1 MKGPRSSSL
10 PGISD
15 ESLLSFSTWLENN
28 KSLGIDPQEHYRSVL
43 HGIAGSPG
51 VAIGPVYLHT
61 NSDIWVAARPIDE
74 ADVDREIIRFRAAVD
89 AVIKEREDLIQRTRE
104 TLGHG
109 QAQIFES
116 HVMLLQD
123 DELIGKTI
131 RRIRNERRNADYCFY
146 IALQEAIDIIDRF
159 ATDQYFKERASDLE
173 DVRASV
179 LHQLS
184 GDDPDDPERDLA
196 SEAVVV
202 AHGLTPSDTARMPS
216 DKVIGFVTDTG
227 GPTSHASILARSMGI
242 PAIVGCAR
250 ASTTI
255 PPGATVIVDGY
266 SGHIYIDPDEILQE
280 QVHRWK
286 ERLAERARILEDLA
300 TEPAETVDGHRVSLE
315 LNIEL
320 PDEIARMSR
329 FAADGVGLFRTEFLF
344 LARSDWPE
352 ENEQYEVYARL
363 AEAFVGRPVTIR
375 TMDVGGDKLAR
386 RLRVEPENNP
396 FLGWRAIRISLAQPE
411 VFRTQIRAI
420 LRASA
425 HGDVRL
431 MFPLVTSVE
440 ELRQAREHVEQA
452 KTELDERNE
461 AYNPDMPVGIM
472 VETPASVMIAD
483 ELAQDSDFFSIGTND
498 LVQYTL
504 AVDRNNEHVAA
515 LFDTSHPAI
524 LRLINRT
531 VIAGHR
537 AGISVFVCGEM
548 AHEPVAAMLLVGLG
562 IDGLSMAP
570 GGIPELKQ
578 LIRQFSLADAQ
589 QVAREALEQTTGED
603 VRNLVRHAFSERGI
617 LTP

>member
-1 MKGPRSSSL
+1 
-10 PGISD
+10 
-15 ESLLSFSTWLENN
+15 
-28 KSLGIDPQEHYRSVL
+28 
-43 HGIAGSPG
+43 
-51 VAIGPVYLHT
+51 
-61 NSDIWVAARPIDE
+61 
-74 ADVDREIIRFRAAVD
+74 
-89 AVIKEREDLIQRTRE
+89 
-104 TLGHG
+104 
-109 QAQIFES
+109 
-116 HVMLLQD
+116 
-123 DELIGKTI
+123 
-131 RRIRNERRNADYCFY
+131 
-146 IALQEAIDIIDRF
+146 
-159 ATDQYFKERASDLE
+159 
-173 DVRASV
+173 
-179 LHQLS
+179 
-184 GDDPDDPERDLA
+184 
-196 SEAVVV
+196 
-202 AHGLTPSDTARMPS
+202 
-216 DKVIGFVTDTG
+216 
-227 GPTSHASILARSMGI
+227 
-242 PAIVGCAR
+242 
-250 ASTTI
+250 
-255 PPGATVIVDGY
+255 
-266 SGHIYIDPDEILQE
+266 
-280 QVHRWK
+280 
-286 ERLAERARILEDLA
+286 
-300 TEPAETVDGHRVSLE
+300 VSLE

-411 VFRTQIRAI
+411 VFRTQIRAV

-425 HGDVRL
+425 HGDIRL

-440 ELRQAREHVEQA
+440 ELRQAREHVDQA

-461 AYNPDMPVGIM
+461 AYNPNMPVGIM

-483 ELAQDSDFFSIGTND
+483 ELAQDADFFSIGTND

-537 AGISVFVCGEM
+537 AGIKVFICGEM

>member
-1 MKGPRSSSL
+1 VKGPRSSSL

-15 ESLLSFSTWLENN
+15 ESLLSFSSWLENN
-28 KSLGIDPQEHYRSVL
+28 KSLGIDPQDHYHSVL

-51 VAIGPVYLHT
+51 VAIGRVYLHT
-61 NSDIWVAARPIDE
+61 NADIWVAARSIDE
-74 ADVDREIIRFRAAVD
+74 ADIDREIARFRIAVD
-89 AVIKEREDLIQRTRE
+89 AVIAEREGLIQRTRE
-104 TLGHG
+104 TIGHR

-123 DELIGKTI
+123 EELIGKTI

-146 IALQEAIDIIDRF
+146 IALQEAIDIIDRV
-159 ATDQYFKERASDLE
+159 ATDPFFKERASDLE

-179 LHQLS
+179 LHQLA
-184 GDDPDDPERDLA
+184 GDSPDDPERDLV
-196 SEAVVV
+196 SETVVV

-216 DKVIGFVTDTG
+216 DKVIGFITDTG

-250 ASTTI
+250 ASSTI
-255 PPGATVIVDGY
+255 APGQTVIVDGY
-266 SGHIYIDPDEILQE
+266 SGHIYIDPDEVLRE
-280 QVHRWK
+280 QVRRWR
-286 ERLAERARILEDLA
+286 ERLAERTRILEDLA
-300 TEPAETVDGHRVSLE
+300 TVPAETVDGHRVSLE

-320 PDEIARMSR
+320 PDEITRMSK
-329 FAADGVGLFRTEFLF
+329 FPTDGVGLFRTEFLF
-344 LARSDWPE
+344 LARDDWPDE
-352 ENEQYEVYARL
+352 DEQYEVYTRL
-363 AEAFVGRPVTIR
+363 AKAFVERPVTIR
-375 TMDVGGDKLAR
+375 TMDVGGDKLSR
-386 RLRVEPENNP
+386 RLHVEPEDNP
-396 FLGWRAIRISLAQPE
+396 FLGWRAIRISLAQPD
-411 VFRTQIRAI
+411 VFRTQLRAV

-425 HGDVRL
+425 HGNVRL
-431 MFPLVTSVE
+431 MFPLVTSVD

-452 KTELDERNE
+452 KAELDSRAERYDSE
-461 AYNPDMPVGIM
+461 MLVGTMI
-472 VETPASVMIAD
+472 ETPASVMIAD

-504 AVDRNNEHVAA
+504 AIDRNNEHVAA

-537 AGISVFVCGEM
+537 AGIPVYVCGEM

-603 VRNLVRHAFSERGI
+603 VRKLVRHAFSERGI